1 MPGRP
6 CPRLGLAVL
15 ALLQQIAA
23 ANGAGSFPSLCIL
36 LLMIFQEINFQ
47 SAGGGGTVHWPGALL
62 GGWSRRLPAQPPSI
76 SDGAAP
82 SAFQIGSAAMC
93 FNERL

>member
-1 MPGRP
+1 MPGQP
-6 CPRLGLAVL
+6 SPWLGLAAL
-15 ALLQQIAA
+15 PLLQQIAA

-36 LLMIFQEINFQ
+36 VLMIFQEITFNVLGKGNGAI
-47 SAGGGGTVHWPGALL
+47 AGSSVRGMEPLP
-62 GGWSRRLPAQPPSI
+62 PAQPPSI
-76 SDGAAP
+76 RDGAAP